1 MVLCYDIRRGV
12 LVPERRRFVRLV
24 VTVNRVSVAGRTR
37 SNDLE
42 SEGSTKGVV
51 DDIRRDFGLAKK
63 TARMYLVPLYPK
75 MTGKIDDP
83 NIQTP
88 YTGVTGIEHS
98 AQTRISISYY
108 RYYYGRW

>member
-1 MVLCYDIRRGV
+1 
-12 LVPERRRFVRLV
+12 
-24 VTVNRVSVAGRTR
+24 VSSTTSDETLAGEK
-37 SNDLE
+37 N
-42 SEGSTKGVV
+42 GCPPVG
-51 DDIRRDFGLAKK
+51 K
-63 TARMYLVPLYPK
+63 TRMYLVPLINKK